1 MLGHKPQK
9 PIAPGAIAS
18 SFENYSKHIMGALP
32 RLVGGFALVFIGCI
46 ILGVA
51 IMYLGIG
58 SPLKGSLL
66 LLLMIG
72 IQNSSKK
79 TRIDLIINKTVTL
92 PISFIVGTSF
102 VSGSIVGSFLSLK
115 LSNKIK

>member
-9 PIAPGAIAS
+9 TIAPGAITS

-51 IMYLGIG
+51 IMYLGVG

-66 LLLMIG
+66 LL
-72 IQNSSKK
+72 
-79 TRIDLIINKTVTL
+79 
-92 PISFIVGTSF
+92 
-102 VSGSIVGSFLSLK
+102 
-115 LSNKIK
+115 